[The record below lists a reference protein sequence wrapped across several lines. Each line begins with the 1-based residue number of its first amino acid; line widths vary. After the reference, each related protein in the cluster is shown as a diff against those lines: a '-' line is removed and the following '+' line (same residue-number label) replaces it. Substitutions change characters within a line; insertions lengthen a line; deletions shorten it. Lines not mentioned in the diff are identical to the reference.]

1 MRGRVPWIAVAV
13 VWTAA
18 MIVVGVWVA
27 HAGIFRWRTETIAG
41 LRERATL
48 SAELRARLKPRMQ
61 RHAAAMTELT
71 NAVTMLDHAR
81 VEHAATALLAEPQL
95 ARPLSSESAALAAE
109 LPPVFHQLE
118 DALQADARALE
129 AAAQAGDD
137 DALVTADVELA
148 WTCARCHA
156 AFHGP

>member
-1 MRGRVPWIAVAV
+1 MRGRGAWIAVIA

-18 MIVVGVWVA
+18 MIAVGVWMA
-27 HAGIFRWRTETIAG
+27 HAGVFRWRRETLAG

-71 NAVTMLDHAR
+71 NAVMMLDHAR

-95 ARPLSSESAALAAE
+95 ARPLSSDSAALAAE
-109 LPPVFHQLE
+109 LPPVFHELE
-118 DALQADARALE
+118 DALQAHARALV
-129 AAAQAGDD
+129 AAAQAGDE
-137 DALVTADVELA
+137 DALVTADVDLA

>member
-1 MRGRVPWIAVAV
+1 MRRRGALVAV
-13 VWTAA
+13 GVAWTAA

-27 HAGIFRWRTETIAG
+27 HAGIFRWRPETIAG

-71 NAVTMLDHAR
+71 NAVMMLDHAR

-118 DALQADARALE
+118 DTLQTQARALV
-129 AAAQAGDD
+129 AAVQAGDD

-156 AFHGP
+156 AFAGP

>member
-1 MRGRVPWIAVAV
+1 MRGRAALVAGVV

-18 MIVVGVWVA
+18 AVAVGLWMA
-27 HAGIFRWRTETIAG
+27 HAGVFRWHPERNAALRAET
-41 LRERATL
+41 TL
-48 SAELRARLKPRMQ
+48 SAELRAQLAPRMR

-71 NAVTMLDHAR
+71 NAVMMLDHAR

-95 ARPLSSESAALAAE
+95 ARPLSSESAAMAAG
-109 LPPVFHQLE
+109 LPPLFHELE
-118 DALQADARALE
+118 DALQAHARALV
-129 AAAQAGDD
+129 AAARSGDD
-137 DALVTADVELA
+137 DALVPADVDLA

>member
-1 MRGRVPWIAVAV
+1 MRGRAVLVAGV
-13 VWTAA
+13 ALWTAA
-18 MIVVGVWVA
+18 AIVVGVWLA
-27 HAGIFRWRTETIAG
+27 HAGVFRWRRETLAE
-41 LRERATL
+41 LRARATL
-48 SAELRARLKPRMQ
+48 SAELRAALRPRMR
-61 RHAAAMTELT
+61 RHAEAMTELAS
-71 NAVTMLDHAR
+71 AVMILDHAR
-81 VEHAATALLAEPQL
+81 VEHAANQLLTEPQL

-118 DALQADARALE
+118 SALQDDARRL
-129 AAAQAGDD
+129 AAAARAGDD